1 MSGSRHSSDDDVGH
15 IDLVIKVYFRGV
27 NDKFP
32 DGGVMS
38 QHMES
43 LKLGDSARPP
53 PRLLLTTP
61 SLKADLD
68 VCACLQLLFQ
78 GPKGKYAYKGRGL
91 FAVKRLP
98 SQASIH
104 AKLSHMRKST

>member
-1 MSGSRHSSDDDVGH
+1 MCRSGLGRWTSKQLRLVSGSRHSSDDDVGH

-53 PRLLLTTP
+53 HHGCSSQRL
-61 SLKADLD
+61 
-68 VCACLQLLFQ
+68 
-78 GPKGKYAYKGRGL
+78 R
-91 FAVKRLP
+91 
-98 SQASIH
+98 
-104 AKLSHMRKST
+104 